1 MVGLSALVA
10 GAAIAGVATILSA
23 PSGTPIEVPVAAAY
37 DGAGKKARQTDL
49 SGSADAAALA
59 APGGQPGPGTTSP
72 TTSSSAPTSSTPP
85 TSSSSPTKS
94 SSSPAPTDSST
105 SSTKPQDPA
114 PPPPAQQQPSPGLAG
129 EVVTLVNQER
139 AGKCAPQGVDDRL
152 TTSAQK
158 HSSDMAARKYFSHT
172 TPEGVTFDQ
181 RIRAAGYPSPGAEN
195 IAKGQRTAAQVMNS
209 WMNSDGHR
217 RNILNCSYKKIGV
230 GVDTNGFYWTQNFG
244 F

>member
-49 SGSADAAALA
+49 PGSADAAALA
-59 APGGQPGPGTTSP
+59 APGAPPGSGTTSP
-72 TTSSSAPTSSTPP
+72 TTSSSAATSSTAPAP
-85 TSSSSPTKS
+85 SSSATTSSSSQAPPPSPT
-94 SSSPAPTDSST
+94 SP
-105 SSTKPQDPA
+105 TKPQDPA
-114 PPPPAQQQPSPGLAG
+114 PPPPPQQPSPGMAG
-129 EVVTLVNQER
+129 EVVDLVNQKR
-139 AGKCAPQGVDDRL
+139 AGRCAPLSVDDRL

-158 HSSDMAARKYFSHT
+158 HSSDMAARNYFSHT

-181 RIRAAGYPSPGAEN
+181 RIKAAGYPRPGAEN
-195 IAKGQRTAAQVMNS
+195 IAKGQRTAAQVMDS
-209 WMNSDGHR
+209 WMKSDGHR
-217 RNILNCSYKKIGV
+217 ANILNCSYKKIGV
-230 GVDTNGFYWTQNFG
+230 GIDTNGFYWTQNFG